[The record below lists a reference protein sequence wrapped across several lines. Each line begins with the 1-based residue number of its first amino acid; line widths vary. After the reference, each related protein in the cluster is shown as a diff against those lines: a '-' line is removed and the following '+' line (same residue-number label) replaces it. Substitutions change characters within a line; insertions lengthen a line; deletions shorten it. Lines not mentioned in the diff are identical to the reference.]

1 MRLLLNKRKVND
13 TWKIFGR
20 LLFLKWGNEIISD
33 KGNTKI
39 SIIEVY
45 IFKYYFESHLKY
57 KRRYYIQNI
66 FHQLNIMVSYVDII
80 GVWLSIAFC

>member
-13 TWKIFGR
+13 TWKIFCR
-20 LLFLKWGNEIISD
+20 LLFLKWDNEIISD

-45 IFKYYFESHLKY
+45 LLKYYFESHLKY
-57 KRRYYIQNI
+57 KRRYLL
-66 FHQLNIMVSYVDII
+66 HTKHLP
-80 GVWLSIAFC
+80 SIKYYGILRRYNWCMA

>member
-45 IFKYYFESHLKY
+45 LLKYYFESHLKY
-57 KRRYYIQNI
+57 KRRYYRQNI
-66 FHQLNIMVSYVDII
+66 FHQLNIMVSYVDKI